1 MAEDEEEDFFNENDD
16 DKIADGSV
24 VAVRR
29 DLGSLQNV
37 PVRVCAILGR
47 AQVLVS
53 DLVKMKPGT
62 VLGLDRKVG
71 EAVEIFVN
79 DKLVARGEVVI
90 VENKLGISITE
101 IEKD

>member
-1 MAEDEEEDFFNENDD
+1 MAEDEEEDFFNENDE

-24 VAVRR
+24 VAARR

-37 PVRVCAILGR
+37 PVQVCAILGR

>member
-1 MAEDEEEDFFNENDD
+1 MVEDDFFPD
-16 DKIADGSV
+16 DKGKSGGAYTG
-24 VAVRR
+24 VRR

-47 AQVLVS
+47 AQVLVNE
-53 DLVKMKPGT
+53 LVKMKPGS

-71 EAVEIFVN
+71 EAVEVYVN

-90 VENKLGISITE
+90 VEDKLGISITE
-101 IEKD
+101 IEKN